1 MNKPYMLLAAPELE
15 RLKREGIHAL
25 NAAYYMRLENGGVL
39 ELMRPISEPVK
50 LYGDD
55 PSSESARMRYIFEN
69 VSRPGLLTA
78 LRRLDE
84 YDKLEGFET
93 YKDCDGVFHVNWAG
107 LPHSESR
114 ESSTLTAADAKN
126 LREVIA
132 FMGEEFM
139 RRLERRYKNDP
150 RDCFWCY

>member
-15 RLKREGIHAL
+15 RLKREGIHTL
-25 NAAYYMRLENGGVL
+25 KAAYYMRLENGGVL

-55 PSSESARMRYIFEN
+55 PRSESAHMRYIFEN
-69 VSRPGLLTA
+69 VSRPGLLTV

-84 YDKLEGFET
+84 HGNLEGSQT
-93 YKDCDGVFHVNWAG
+93 YKDDNGFWNVNYAFCRFG
-107 LPHSESR
+107 DR

-139 RRLERRYKNDP
+139 TRLERRYKNDP